1 MSGSATS
8 SEARGTALAALA
20 LGATLAVSAAA
31 ASLPSPDEALS
42 LAFPGARVERENVF
56 LDDDQAAAVER
67 LAGAGRP
74 SRLVTRFRASTG
86 DRVEGWAY
94 LDTHRVRTL
103 PETLL
108 VILAADGSVRRV
120 EVVAFREPP
129 DYLPPEGWY
138 RQLDGH
144 RLGPELSLGRAIRP
158 ITGATLTAQATTA
171 ATRRVLALHALL
183 LGPATGEP
191 GG

>member
-1 MSGSATS
+1 MSASATS
-8 SEARGTALAALA
+8 SDRRFRVLAALVV
-20 LGATLAVSAAA
+20 GATAAA
-31 ASLPSPDEALS
+31 AAAGTSLPTPDEALA
-42 LAFPGARVERENVF
+42 LAFPGAAVERESVF
-56 LDDDQAAAVER
+56 LDEDQAAAVER
-67 LAGAGRP
+67 LAGADRP
-74 SRLVTRFRASTG
+74 SRLVTRFRASRG
-86 DRVEGWAY
+86 GEVVGWAY

-108 VILAADGSVRRV
+108 VILSADGSVRRV

-129 DYLPPEGWY
+129 DYLPPPAWY

-171 ATRRVLALHALL
+171 ATRRVVALHAV
-183 LGPATGEP
+183 LGGE
-191 GG
+191 G